1 MFFQEFSKFLMQSR
15 GLLKVL
21 IEARFDFFHVFH
33 MNRVEK
39 AVNMLVITSDVVHF
53 EAKSLGVNVFDLKVA
68 IVFLEALRVKVEC
81 LVALHW
87 V

>member
-1 MFFQEFSKFLMQSR
+1 MQSR

-21 IEARFDFFHVFH
+21 IEARFDFFHVLD

-39 AVNMLVITSDVVHF
+39 AVNMLVIASDIVHL
-53 EAKSLGVNVFDLKVA
+53 EAKSLGVNVFDLEVA
-68 IVFLEALRVKVEC
+68 IVFLEAFRVKVEC

-87 V
+87 I

>member
-1 MFFQEFSKFLMQSR
+1 
-15 GLLKVL
+15 
-21 IEARFDFFHVFH
+21 

-39 AVNMLVITSDVVHF
+39 AVDMLVIASDIVHL

>member
-1 MFFQEFSKFLMQSR
+1 VFLQEFSKFLMQSR
-15 GLLKVL
+15 GLFKVL

-39 AVNMLVITSDVVHF
+39 AVDMLIIASDIVHL
-53 EAKSLGVNVFDLKVA
+53 EAKSLGVNVFDLEVA
-68 IVFLEALRVKVEC
+68 IVFLEAFRVKVEC

>member
-1 MFFQEFSKFLMQSR
+1 MLFQEFSKFLMQTR
-15 GLLKVL
+15 GLFKVL
-21 IEARFDFFHVFH
+21 IEARLDFFHVFH

-39 AVNMLVITSDVVHF
+39 AVDMLVIASDVVHLK
-53 EAKSLGVNVFDLKVA
+53 AKSLGVNVFDLEVA